1 MDSLKPSASEILKAL
16 EVKDEKNTDEVAFS
30 VGKKTDNK
38 RRYYIIFLV
47 VMIFSMIA
55 TIITVTILTVENDI
69 KGNQNVIINSPKY
82 EEVQSFKEKSE
93 NT

>member
-38 RRYYIIFLV
+38 RLYYIIFLV

-69 KGNQNVIINSPKY
+69 KGNQNVVINSPKY
-82 EEVQSFKEKSE
+82 EEV
-93 NT
+93 

>member
-16 EVKDEKNTDEVAFS
+16 EVKDEKNKDEVAFP

>member
-69 KGNQNVIINSPKY
+69 KGNQKVVINSPKY
-82 EEVQSFKEKSE
+82 EEV
-93 NT
+93 

>member
-16 EVKDEKNTDEVAFS
+16 EVKDDKNTDEVAFS

-55 TIITVTILTVENDI
+55 TIITVTILTVKNDI
-69 KGNQNVIINSPKY
+69 KGNQNVVINSPKY
-82 EEVQSFKEKSE
+82 EEV
-93 NT
+93 

>member
-69 KGNQNVIINSPKY
+69 KGNQNVVINSPKY
-82 EEVQSFKEKSE
+82 EEVQTLKEKS
-93 NT
+93 

>member
-55 TIITVTILTVENDI
+55 TIITVTIMTVENDI
-69 KGNQNVIINSPKY
+69 KGNQNFVINSPQY
-82 EEVQSFKEKSE
+82 EEVQTLKEKG
-93 NT
+93 